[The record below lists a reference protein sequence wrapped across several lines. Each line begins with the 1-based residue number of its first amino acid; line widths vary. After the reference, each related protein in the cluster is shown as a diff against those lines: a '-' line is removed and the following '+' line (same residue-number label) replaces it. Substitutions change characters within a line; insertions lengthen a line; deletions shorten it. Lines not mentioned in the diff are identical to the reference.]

1 LQRRKRGGFI
11 GLLIF
16 ILLTAVV
23 FDLLYDKVPNALIA
37 IGLITGFLYRLTRTD
52 SVNILVLVADLLIP
66 FLVFFLFFLIHAF
79 GAGDIKLLMVTGLYL
94 GTVSNFRCIGFA
106 IVAAAMIGIT
116 KLIIHKRLLS
126 RFGALL
132 GYGKSLVESIR
143 LGNNIPPYITP
154 ERTDEAAKIHFSL
167 PVLIGTLLVLS
178 IG

>member
-1 LQRRKRGGFI
+1 M
-11 GLLIF
+11 IF
-16 ILLTAVV
+16 ILSTAVV

-37 IGLITGFLYRLTRTD
+37 IGLITGLLYRVTQENER
-52 SVNILVLVADLLIP
+52 SILILFADLMIP

-79 GAGDIKLLMVTGLYL
+79 GAGDVKLLMVTGLYL
-94 GTVSNFRCIGFA
+94 GTASNFRCIGFA
-106 IVAAAMIGIT
+106 IIAAAMIGIA
-116 KLIIHKRLLS
+116 KLMIHKRLLS

-132 GYGKSLVESIR
+132 GYGKSLMESIR
-143 LGNNIPPYITP
+143 FGNNIPPYITP

>member
-1 LQRRKRGGFI
+1 M
-11 GLLIF
+11 IF
-16 ILLTAVV
+16 ILSTAVV

-37 IGLITGFLYRLTRTD
+37 IGLITGFLYRVTQENER
-52 SVNILVLVADLLIP
+52 SILILLADLVIP
-66 FLVFFLFFLIHAF
+66 FLIFFLFFLIHAF

-94 GTVSNFRCIGFA
+94 GTASNFRCIGFA
-106 IVAAAMIGIT
+106 FVAAAMIGIA
-116 KLIIHKRLLS
+116 KLMIHKRLLS

-132 GYGKSLVESIR
+132 GYGKSLMESIR